1 MACIVKRRERWV
13 IDFYDHSGKRRW
25 KTLPKGTTKTLAK
38 EELRA
43 IEDLVAKRLFLPNKK
58 IPLFSEVAKDWL
70 EYKRPNLR
78 ETTWEVCEGHT
89 RNHFIELDAL
99 KINRITTATIEKY
112 ITARQ
117 IQGMNI
123 NTLRKVLVTLGQ
135 ILSYAVRHKY
145 IDHSPL
151 KDAERPRSTGKEGAQ
166 EQEKIKVLTPAQI
179 KAFLNKAKNQ
189 KYKVLFM
196 LALFSGARQG
206 ELLGLKWSDIDW
218 DQKQIHIQRTF
229 NNGRFFT
236 TKTKTSNRKVDLG
249 PNVITKL
256 KEWKLACP
264 ANDLD
269 LIFPNEAGNPMDHN
283 NLIKRHYEPALKA
296 AKLPKMRFH
305 DLRHT
310 YASLVIDQGE
320 NIKYIQSQLGHSSPS
335 VTLNV
340 YAHLMK
346 PSNQQAAIRLEKT
359 ILGGK

>member
-25 KTLPKGTTKTLAK
+25 KTLPKGTTKAK
-38 EELRA
+38 AREELRV
-43 IEDLVAKRLFLPNKK
+43 IEDLVGKGLYLPIKK
-58 IPLFSEVAKDWL
+58 IPLFSQVAMDWL
-70 EYKRPNLR
+70 EYKRPNIR
-78 ETTWEVCEGHT
+78 ETTWEVCEGHI
-89 RNHFIELDAL
+89 RNHFAELDIL

-112 ITARQ
+112 ITTRQ

-145 IDHSPL
+145 TDHSPL
-151 KDAERPRSTGKEGAQ
+151 KDAERPRSTGKEGFQ
-166 EQEKIKVLTPAQI
+166 EQEKIKVLTPPQI
-179 KAFLNKAKNQ
+179 KAFLSKAKNQ
-189 KYKVLFM
+189 KHKALFM

-218 DQKQIHIQRTF
+218 NQRQIHIQRTF
-229 NNGRFFT
+229 NNGHFFT
-236 TKTKTSNRKVDLG
+236 TKTRSSNRKVDLG
-249 PNVITKL
+249 PNVITTL
-256 KEWKLACP
+256 KEWKLGCP

-269 LIFPNEAGNPMDHN
+269 LVFPNEAGNPMDHN

-296 AKLPKMRFH
+296 AKLPNMRFH

-310 YASLVIDQGE
+310 YASLLINQGE

-346 PSNQQAAIRLEKT
+346 PSNQQSACRLENT
-359 ILGGK
+359 IFGEK

>member
-1 MACIVKRRERWV
+1 MACISKRRDRWV

-25 KTLPKGTTKTLAK
+25 KTLPKGITKAK
-38 EELRA
+38 AREELRG

-89 RNHFIELDAL
+89 RNHFNELNGL

-112 ITARQ
+112 ITTRQ

-151 KDAERPRSTGKEGAQ
+151 KDAERPRSTGNEGQ
-166 EQEKIKVLTPAQI
+166 NIEKCSILTPPQI
-179 KAFLNKAKNQ
+179 KAFLSKTKSQ

-206 ELLGLKWSDIDW
+206 EILGSKWSDIDW
-218 DQKQIHIQRTF
+218 DQRQIHIQRTF
-229 NNGRFFT
+229 NNGHFFT
-236 TKTKTSNRKVDLG
+236 TKTETSNRKIDLG
-249 PNVITKL
+249 PNVMTKL

-264 ANDLD
+264 GNELG
-269 LIFPNEAGNPMDHN
+269 LIFPNEAGKPMDHN
-283 NLIKRHYEPALKA
+283 NLLKRHYELALKA
-296 AKLPKMRFH
+296 ANLPKIRFH

-310 YASLVIDQGE
+310 YASLLIDQGE

-346 PSNQQAAIRLEKT
+346 PSNQQAACRLENT